1 MATAESRTSSL
12 GGILDSNN
20 GPNVGIGS
28 QGSFSGSGPSHS
40 SGKTRRSAGENS
52 EWRRKVKSV
61 DLDTCESGT
70 ASGASA
76 FLRQS
81 LTESHRSSDH
91 LSDSAQEWMKR
102 SLRISAAESS
112 STGHATV
119 DLNTAHNSGCGGL
132 ELMLDKI
139 TPPE

>member
-28 QGSFSGSGPSHS
+28 QGSFSGFGPAHS

-70 ASGASA
+70 AAEASGASA

-102 SLRISAAESS
+102 SLRISAAESPS
-112 STGHATV
+112 PGHASV
-119 DLNTAHNSGCGGL
+119 DLNIAHNR
-132 ELMLDKI
+132 
-139 TPPE
+139 